1 MNSLLIM
8 TACPDQEVAVQLAK
22 SLVAEKLAACVNII
36 PSVLSIYRWEDA
48 IEETREVLLLIK
60 TTSVNYKALEAAIHR
75 LHPYQVPEV
84 LAVPIEQAAPAYL
97 TWLAQACQAT
107 PVNTPF
113 EI

>member
-60 TTSVNYKALEAAIHR
+60 TTASHYPALEAAIHR

-84 LAVPIEQAAPAYL
+84 LAVPIAQAAPAYS
-97 TWLAQACQAT
+97 TWLAQACHAA
-107 PVNTPF
+107 PVSLTS